1 MLKKLSC
8 FFCILLLSGCWDERQ
23 YKDFALASMVGH
35 DGQVNDLISYFSV
48 PVINGEEISSIIVKA
63 EGRSTRE
70 VRIHANT
77 NTPQNLDVSKLSV
90 LFYSDETLKTDFY
103 QFLDV
108 YFRTAHNRLST
119 LVGITEGSTKP
130 FLEIGNAE
138 NKDAGAYYD
147 DFIKGLAQ
155 SSIYPETD
163 LQTICTILFD
173 DGMDLTLPYFGINEE
188 ENTPETLGVALFNG
202 KIYSGTFLN
211 VNQSKLLT
219 ILKDEIGKYTNLTY
233 IYEGI
238 PVSIEIKRIH
248 RKWDFSQLDKSGKVS
263 MSYDL
268 IIDVQEFSTDH
279 LEDDKKRSELE
290 KFLSQRLKEDTL
302 EMFEVLQKTKSDPL
316 GIGRRVRAFHPK
328 VWEKGKWADIFSEL
342 TLDIKYDVQIKRTG
356 ILF

>member
-35 DGQVNDLISYFSV
+35 DGKLNDLISYFSV
-48 PVINGEEISSIIVKA
+48 PVITGEEISSVIVKG

-70 VRIHANT
+70 ARVHANS

-90 LFYSDETLKTDFY
+90 LFFSDETVKTDLY

-119 LVGITEGSTKP
+119 LVGMTEGSTKP
-130 FLEIGNAE
+130 HLEIGNSE
-138 NKDAGAYYD
+138 NKDAGVYYE
-147 DFIKGLAQ
+147 DFINGLEH

-163 LQTICTILFD
+163 LQQICTILLD
-173 DGMDLTLPYFGINEE
+173 DAMDLTLPYFGINEE
-188 ENTPETLGVALFNG
+188 ENVPETLGVALFTG

-211 VNQSKLLT
+211 VNQAKLLT
-219 ILKDEIGKYTNLTY
+219 ILKDEIGKYTNITY
-233 IYEGI
+233 IFEGI
-238 PVSIEIKRIH
+238 PVSIEVKRVH
-248 RKWDFSQLDKSGKVS
+248 RKWDFSHLEKSGKVS

-268 IIDVQEFSTDH
+268 VVDVQEFSADQ
-279 LEDDKKRSELE
+279 LDDVKKRKELE
-290 KFLSQRLKEDTL
+290 KFLSKRFKEDTL
-302 EMFEVLQKTKSDPL
+302 EMIEVLQKAKSDPL
-316 GIGRRVRAFHPK
+316 GIGRNVRAFHPK
-328 VWEKGKWADIFSEL
+328 VWEKGKWGDIFSEL
-342 TLDIKYDVQIKRTG
+342 TIDLKYDVQIKRTG

>member
-1 MLKKLSC
+1 MIKKLSC
-8 FFCILLLSGCWDERQ
+8 FLCVLLLSGCWDERQ

-35 DGQVNDLISYFSV
+35 DGQANDLISYFSI
-48 PVINGEEISSIIVKA
+48 PIIIGEEVSSIIVKG

-70 VRIHANT
+70 VRIHANS

-90 LFYSDETLKTDFY
+90 LLYSDETLKTDFY

-119 LVGITEGSTKP
+119 LVGMTEGSTKP
-130 FLEIGNAE
+130 YIEIGNSE
-138 NKDAGAYYD
+138 NKDAGTYYD
-147 DFIKGLAQ
+147 DFIKGLAN

-173 DGMDLTLPYFGINEE
+173 DGMDLTLPYFHINEE
-188 ENTPETLGVALFNG
+188 ENTPKTLGVALFTG
-202 KIYSGTFLN
+202 RIYSGTYLN
-211 VNQSKLLT
+211 VNQARLLT
-219 ILKDEIGKYTNLTY
+219 ILKDEIGRYTDITY
-233 IYEGI
+233 TYEGI
-238 PVSIEIKRIH
+238 PVSIEVKRVN
-248 RKWDFSQLDKSGKVS
+248 RKWDFKQLDRSGKVT

-268 IIDVQEFSTDH
+268 IVDVQEFSADR
-279 LEDDKKRSELE
+279 LEDEKERKELE
-290 KFLSQRLKEDTL
+290 KYLSKRLQEDTI
-302 EMFEVLQKTKSDPL
+302 EMIEVLQQTKSDPI

-342 TLDIKYDVQIKRTG
+342 TIDVKYDVQIKRTG